1 MSTGRLE
8 SEAAVER
15 APSASVRVLLA
26 AGTFLLRE
34 GLRRVLE
41 GAADVELLGAL
52 GGESDLVEHVV
63 LRDPDVVVVGACLP
77 PGHAGE
83 GIALAEWLRAERP
96 EVGVVVLADSVDPE
110 HVLRLVAGG
119 VARRAYLLTD
129 RIGRGEDV
137 LGAVRSVAAGGAVVE
152 PSVLERLAAG
162 PSSADPARLARLRN
176 RELEVLALLAQGCSN
191 AAIAERLGLG
201 KRAVEKHVSEVF
213 LKLDL
218 SGEADVS
225 SRVAAA
231 LLYLEAT
238 GRLNA

>member
-1 MSTGRLE
+1 
-8 SEAAVER
+8 
-15 APSASVRVLLA
+15 VRVLLA

-41 GAADVELLGAL
+41 GAGDVELLGAVGDGSRL
-52 GGESDLVEHVV
+52 FETIARRE
-63 LRDPDVVVVGACLP
+63 PDVVVVAACLP
-77 PGHAGE
+77 PKSDGE

-96 EVGVVVLADSVDPE
+96 EVGVVVLAETVEPE

-152 PSVLERLAAG
+152 PSVLESLAAG
-162 PSSADPARLARLRN
+162 PTGADPTMLDRLRS
-176 RELEVLALLAQGCSN
+176 RELDVLALLAQGCSN

>member
-1 MSTGRLE
+1 VSTGRLE
-8 SEAAVER
+8 SEPAVER
-15 APSASVRVLLA
+15 APSTPVRVLLA

-41 GAADVELLGAL
+41 GADDVELLAVVGAEPGL
-52 GGESDLVEHVV
+52 FDTVALWN
-63 LRDPDVVVVGACLP
+63 PDVVVIAASLP
-77 PGHAGE
+77 PAYDGE

-96 EVGVVVLADSVDPE
+96 DVGVVVLAESVEPE

-129 RIGRGEDV
+129 RIWRGEDV
-137 LGAVRSVAAGGAVVE
+137 LGAVRSVAAGGAVVD

-162 PSSADPARLARLRN
+162 PSGRDPTRLDRLRS
-176 RELEVLALLAQGCSN
+176 RERDVLGLLAEGCSN
-191 AAIAERLGLG
+191 AAIADRLGVG

-218 SGEADVS
+218 SGEADLS

>member
-1 MSTGRLE
+1 
-8 SEAAVER
+8 
-15 APSASVRVLLA
+15 VLLA

-41 GAADVELLGAL
+41 QAADVELLGAV
-52 GGESDLVEHVV
+52 GGESDLFETV
-63 LRDPDVVVVGACLP
+63 LLREPDVIVVAASLP
-77 PGHAGE
+77 PEHDGE
-83 GIALAEWLRAERP
+83 GIALAEWVRGERP
-96 EVGVVVLADSVDPE
+96 KVGVVVLADSVEPE

-152 PSVLERLAAG
+152 PSVLERLAG
-162 PSSADPARLARLRN
+162 PATSDPTRLARLRT
-176 RELEVLALLAQGCSN
+176 RELDVLGLLAQGCSN

-231 LLYLEAT
+231 LLFLEAT
-238 GRLNA
+238 GRLNT

>member
-1 MSTGRLE
+1 M
-8 SEAAVER
+8 ER
-15 APSASVRVLLA
+15 APSTSIRVLLA
-26 AGTFLLRE
+26 TGTFLLRE

-41 GAADVELLGAL
+41 RAADVELLDAV
-52 GGESDLVEHVV
+52 GGESDLFETVV
-63 LRDPDVVVVGACLP
+63 LRDPDVVVVAASLP
-77 PGHAGE
+77 PEHDGE

-96 EVGVVVLADSVDPE
+96 KVGVVVLAETIEPA

-137 LGAVRSVAAGGAVVE
+137 LGAVRSVATGGAVVE

-162 PSSADPARLARLRN
+162 PATTDPTRLARLRS
-176 RELEVLALLAQGCSN
+176 RELDVLGLLAQGCSN

-231 LLYLEAT
+231 LLFLEAT
-238 GRLNA
+238 GRLSA

>member
-1 MSTGRLE
+1 
-8 SEAAVER
+8 VER
-15 APSASVRVLLA
+15 ASTTSVRVLLA

-41 GAADVELLGAL
+41 SADDVELLCAL
-52 GGESDLVEHVV
+52 GADSDLFETVV
-63 LRDPDVVVVGACLP
+63 LRDPEVVVVAASLP
-77 PGHAGE
+77 PEHDGE

-96 EVGVVVLADSVDPE
+96 LVGVVVLADSVDPE

-137 LGAVRSVAAGGAVVE
+137 LGAVRSVAAGSAVVE

-162 PSSADPARLARLRN
+162 PSGADPTRLDRLRT
-176 RELEVLALLAQGCSN
+176 RELDVLALLAQGCSN

-238 GRLNA
+238 GRLNG